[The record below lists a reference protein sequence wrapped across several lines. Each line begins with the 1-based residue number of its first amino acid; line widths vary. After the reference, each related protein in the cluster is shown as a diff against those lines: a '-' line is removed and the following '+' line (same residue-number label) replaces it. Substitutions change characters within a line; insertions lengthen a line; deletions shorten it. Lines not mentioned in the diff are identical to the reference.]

1 MVPAFTSVSE
11 ILSPTAPQPT
21 IEPITPFGSS
31 WKFPTSRLADDDTN
45 NENMDSSA
53 VGVGIGGMA
62 ELEGMGLPVQN
73 VHQHQQRSL
82 SDSDIPPMS
91 SGNGNGND
99 GSDLIMADFLLDP
112 DGRNMSNEPLD
123 FGNWEFSSSSFNSD
137 LPLPPTAHQTPSA
150 GHGQTGSISDS
161 EHHSTDT
168 GEGSVNTPILDA
180 LGLGELNH
188 DQPFGSSGVGG
199 GHGGEASGTSM
210 DFKW

>member
-31 WKFPTSRLADDDTN
+31 WKFPTSRLAEAGSTG

-53 VGVGIGGMA
+53 VGVD
-62 ELEGMGLPVQN
+62 MGLSHLDGMVLPGQ
-73 VHQHQQRSL
+73 HQHQQRSL
-82 SDSDIPPMS
+82 SDSDIPPMNN
-91 SGNGNGND
+91 GNGSGND
-99 GSDLIMADFLLDP
+99 GSDLIMTDFFDP
-112 DGRNMSNEPLD
+112 DGRNMSSEPLD

-188 DQPFGSSGVGG
+188 DQPFGSGGAGG